1 MPPLSELQSPELDL
15 SNLDDLGGTLELLQ
29 ETGAL

>member
-1 MPPLSELQSPELDL
+1 VDL

-29 ETGAL
+29 ETGVL